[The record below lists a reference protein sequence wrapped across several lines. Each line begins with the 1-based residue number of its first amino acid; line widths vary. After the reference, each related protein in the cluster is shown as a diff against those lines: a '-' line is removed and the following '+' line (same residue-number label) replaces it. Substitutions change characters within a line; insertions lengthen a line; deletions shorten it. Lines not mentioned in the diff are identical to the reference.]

1 MNLLTKITLPGEH
14 SEITPDLDCSTSRNI
29 GRFTKLFGMLALSA
43 TLAGCGDYAKKQQEA
58 AAERNKEYNQEREA
72 YLREYLPGRF
82 EIIEDLSPK
91 KRIEYYSPYIAA
103 YIRDPE
109 RDICYYLQDDS
120 RFKNTVLT
128 MVPCEK
134 MKAKH
139 PDQPTPQPTKSLAE
153 QSK

>member
-1 MNLLTKITLPGEH
+1 MNRLDQTNFPAPQ
-14 SEITPDLDCSTSRNI
+14 SEITSELDCSITRNI
-29 GRFTKLFGMLALSA
+29 ERFTKLFGMLALSA
-43 TLAGCGDYAKKQQEA
+43 TLAGCGDHAKRQEEA
-58 AAERNKEYNQEREA
+58 AAQRNKEYNQEREA
-72 YLREYLPGRF
+72 NLREYLPDRF

-120 RFKNTVLT
+120 KFKNTVLT

-139 PDQPTPQPTKSLAE
+139 PDLPDKKAE
-153 QSK
+153 